1 MCGRF
6 TLTAPPAEIRH
17 LFGHIEQPNYPPR
30 YNIAPTQPIAVI
42 HQNANQ
48 PGVLTR
54 HFSLMRWGF
63 LPGFVKDM
71 TGFPLV
77 INIRSETARE
87 KPSFRAAFQ
96 RRRALIPA
104 DGFYEWQA
112 LGKRKQPFH
121 IRRPDRK
128 PFAFAALF
136 ETWNSADGSEIDTAA
151 ILTTMANGPLSA
163 LHDRSPVILPEQAW
177 STWLDARTP
186 VEKIEPLLRPPPDD
200 LLELVPVSS
209 AVGRASAEGPELL
222 QPPEPAIAEQSPA
235 KTKPRKAASGGDDQG
250 SLF

>member
-1 MCGRF
+1 MCGRL
-6 TLTAPPAEIRH
+6 TLTAPPAEIRQ

-42 HQNANQ
+42 HQRSESSTPSA
-48 PGVLTR
+48 R
-54 HFSLMRWGF
+54 HFTLMRWGF

-71 TGFPLV
+71 TAFPLV

-96 RRRALIPA
+96 RRRALVPA

-112 LGKRKQPFH
+112 IGKRKQPFH

-128 PFAFAALF
+128 PFAFAALY
-136 ETWNSADGSEIDTAA
+136 ETWNSADGSELDTVA
-151 ILTTMANGPLSA
+151 IMTTMANGPLSA

-177 STWLDARTP
+177 ATWLDARTP
-186 VEKIEPLLRPPPDD
+186 VEKIEPFLRPPPDD
-200 LLELVPVSS
+200 LLELVPVSM
-209 AVGRASAEGPELL
+209 AVNRASAEGPELL
-222 QPPEPAIAEQSPA
+222 AAPAEETEAKEP
-235 KTKPRKAASGGDDQG
+235 PRKTRKSEPSGSDQG